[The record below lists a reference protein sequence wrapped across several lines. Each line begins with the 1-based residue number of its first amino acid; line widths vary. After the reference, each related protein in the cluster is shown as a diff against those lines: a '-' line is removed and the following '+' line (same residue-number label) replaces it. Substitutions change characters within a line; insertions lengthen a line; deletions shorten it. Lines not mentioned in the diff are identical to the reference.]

1 MDGPRE
7 CHTLSLSPSEVRE
20 GEILY
25 DIPYMWDL
33 KRNDTKELTKQKYTY
48 G

>member
-7 CHTLSLSPSEVRE
+7 HHTEWSKSDRE

-25 DIPYMWDL
+25 DIPYMWIL
-33 KRNDTKELTKQKYTY
+33 KWNDTNEHIYKTEIDSQT
-48 G
+48 